1 MLQAVVIG
9 RSGKDTRE
17 ALPNRV
23 SVKDLSYDSQIKDYT
38 MDYDAKEVQC
48 TDNTFA
54 VTKAGATVTFNF
66 TGSGAGET
74 YFNINGL
81 DYEGAAQ
88 FQLYFGKRKF
98 DPLDLY
104 SKADWKELSHNEKKK
119 IFKNFSLKLLSA
131 VFAVVLWT
139 VIVNIYDPNTSYTF
153 SNITVQ
159 LINTQSLTDK
169 DYSYEVVDGG
179 KISVTVSGP
188 KSVVTDLKTSDI
200 SATADLSK
208 VTAFTD
214 YVDIQVQVIKDGQVL
229 NNVEAVPR
237 TSALK
242 LSIENRDT
250 KTLSLDVNTTGS
262 TASGYTVASTSSSP
276 TYIKVTGPTSLLE
289 SVAALSVNVDVSGAK
304 EDIST
309 SADVKMLDEDGN
321 EIVNDALEL
330 SCTKADINVDI
341 ARMKTVSITA
351 KTGGTPS
358 DGYIITDTI
367 LSQASAVITGSDDLL
382 GKVDPSQN
390 INADGLSADKT
401 YTFRLSDYVPSGIK
415 FVSDSSLTVTVKIAQ
430 KATKQISLS
439 ASEITLNN
447 IQQN

>member
-1 MLQAVVIG
+1 M
-9 RSGKDTRE
+9 
-17 ALPNRV
+17 
-23 SVKDLSYDSQIKDYT
+23 
-38 MDYDAKEVQC
+38 KE
-48 TDNTFA
+48 
-54 VTKAGATVTFNF
+54 
-66 TGSGAGET
+66 
-74 YFNINGL
+74 
-81 DYEGAAQ
+81 
-88 FQLYFGKRKF
+88 
-98 DPLDLY
+98 
-104 SKADWKELSHNEKKK
+104 K

-289 SVAALSVNVDVSGAK
+289 SVAALSVNVDAPK
-304 EDIST
+304 
-309 SADVKMLDEDGN
+309 
-321 EIVNDALEL
+321 
-330 SCTKADINVDI
+330 
-341 ARMKTVSITA
+341 
-351 KTGGTPS
+351 
-358 DGYIITDTI
+358 
-367 LSQASAVITGSDDLL
+367 
-382 GKVDPSQN
+382 DPLWGIHRKN
-390 INADGLSADKT
+390 
-401 YTFRLSDYVPSGIK
+401 FR
-415 FVSDSSLTVTVKIAQ
+415 
-430 KATKQISLS
+430 
-439 ASEITLNN
+439 
-447 IQQN
+447 

>member
-1 MLQAVVIG
+1 M
-9 RSGKDTRE
+9 
-17 ALPNRV
+17 
-23 SVKDLSYDSQIKDYT
+23 
-38 MDYDAKEVQC
+38 KE
-48 TDNTFA
+48 
-54 VTKAGATVTFNF
+54 
-66 TGSGAGET
+66 
-74 YFNINGL
+74 
-81 DYEGAAQ
+81 
-88 FQLYFGKRKF
+88 
-98 DPLDLY
+98 
-104 SKADWKELSHNEKKK
+104 K

-289 SVAALSVNVDVSGAK
+289 SVAALSVNIDVSGAK

-321 EIVNDALEL
+321 EIVMMHLNCHVL
-330 SCTKADINVDI
+330 
-341 ARMKTVSITA
+341 
-351 KTGGTPS
+351 
-358 DGYIITDTI
+358 
-367 LSQASAVITGSDDLL
+367 
-382 GKVDPSQN
+382 
-390 INADGLSADKT
+390 
-401 YTFRLSDYVPSGIK
+401 
-415 FVSDSSLTVTVKIAQ
+415 
-430 KATKQISLS
+430 KQISML
-439 ASEITLNN
+439 I
-447 IQQN
+447 

>member
-1 MLQAVVIG
+1 M
-9 RSGKDTRE
+9 
-17 ALPNRV
+17 
-23 SVKDLSYDSQIKDYT
+23 
-38 MDYDAKEVQC
+38 KE
-48 TDNTFA
+48 
-54 VTKAGATVTFNF
+54 
-66 TGSGAGET
+66 
-74 YFNINGL
+74 
-81 DYEGAAQ
+81 
-88 FQLYFGKRKF
+88 
-98 DPLDLY
+98 
-104 SKADWKELSHNEKKK
+104 K

-309 SADVKMLDEDGN
+309 SDR
-321 EIVNDALEL
+321 
-330 SCTKADINVDI
+330 C
-341 ARMKTVSITA
+341 
-351 KTGGTPS
+351 
-358 DGYIITDTI
+358 
-367 LSQASAVITGSDDLL
+367 
-382 GKVDPSQN
+382 
-390 INADGLSADKT
+390 
-401 YTFRLSDYVPSGIK
+401 
-415 FVSDSSLTVTVKIAQ
+415 
-430 KATKQISLS
+430 
-439 ASEITLNN
+439 
-447 IQQN
+447 

>member
-1 MLQAVVIG
+1 M
-9 RSGKDTRE
+9 
-17 ALPNRV
+17 
-23 SVKDLSYDSQIKDYT
+23 
-38 MDYDAKEVQC
+38 KE
-48 TDNTFA
+48 
-54 VTKAGATVTFNF
+54 
-66 TGSGAGET
+66 
-74 YFNINGL
+74 
-81 DYEGAAQ
+81 
-88 FQLYFGKRKF
+88 
-98 DPLDLY
+98 
-104 SKADWKELSHNEKKK
+104 K

-242 LSIENRDT
+242 LSIDRRPSRG
-250 KTLSLDVNTTGS
+250 LGDV
-262 TASGYTVASTSSSP
+262 Y
-276 TYIKVTGPTSLLE
+276 K
-289 SVAALSVNVDVSGAK
+289 
-304 EDIST
+304 
-309 SADVKMLDEDGN
+309 
-321 EIVNDALEL
+321 
-330 SCTKADINVDI
+330 
-341 ARMKTVSITA
+341 RQ
-351 KTGGTPS
+351 
-358 DGYIITDTI
+358 I

-382 GKVDPSQN
+382 GKVDTITIPSQN

-447 IQQN
+447 IQTGFNAQVMQGITFTVTGNDNVLSAVSASDVKAGIDLKNLGAGTHNVTVALSLPDGITVVGNVTVNVTITAIQQETTTESTKATESTTSATR